1 MRLSGRSLW
10 MLRFASGFT
19 LAFIYI
25 PLLVIVI
32 YAFSTSR
39 TFIWPPPALTFEWFD
54 LALQNTGARDA
65 FLYSLQDRAAGDRVV
80 ALVLGTLASIAVA
93 RHRFF
98 GRETISFLVILPIAL
113 PGIVT
118 GIALNSTFTQILG
131 IDLGLFTIVVAH
143 ATFCIVVVYNNVIAR
158 LRRLA
163 GSFEEASADLGA
175 SPWQT
180 FRLVTF
186 PNLRSALV
194 AGGLLAFALSFDEII
209 VTTFTVGAGDDT
221 LPIWILTNFS
231 RPNQLPIVN
240 AVAVLVILLSIIPVY
255 LAHRLTRDE
264 GGAGS
269 AAAAGARR
277 RGGGHRGA
285 LDGVRHPSTRKRSS

>member
-1 MRLSGRSLW
+1 MRLSGRSALL
-10 MLRFASGFT
+10 LRIATGFT
-19 LAFIYI
+19 LAFIYV
-25 PLLVIVI
+25 PLSVIAV

-39 TFIWPPPALTFEWFD
+39 SFVWPPPDLTFEWFQK
-54 LALQNTGARDA
+54 AFENPGARDA
-65 FLYSLQDRAAGDRVV
+65 FLYSLKTGLLATGL
-80 ALVLGTLASIAVA
+80 ALILGTLASIAVA

-98 GRETISFLVILPIAL
+98 GRETVSFLVILPIAL

-118 GIALNSTFTQILG
+118 GIALNSTFTQVLG
-131 IDLGLFTIVVAH
+131 ISLGLFTIVVAH

-163 GSFEEASADLGA
+163 GSYEEASADLGA

-194 AGGLLAFALSFDEII
+194 AGALLAFALSFDEII

-221 LPIWILTNFS
+221 LPIWIFTNFS

-255 LAHRLTRDE
+255 FAHRLTRDE
-264 GGAGS
+264 DGPGS
-269 AAAAGARR
+269 AAAGGAAVAAE
-277 RGGGHRGA
+277 GTA
-285 LDGVRHPSTRKRSS
+285 AP